1 MQLTESQLRTIIR
14 RIIIEAL
21 EEEEEESEV
30 VDEEPMGDES
40 KMAKAYKIAK
50 TAYSYMQEILNENNN
65 TKIKKDDP

>member
-21 EEEEEESEV
+21 EEEEESEAV
-30 VDEEPMGDES
+30 EEEPMGDES